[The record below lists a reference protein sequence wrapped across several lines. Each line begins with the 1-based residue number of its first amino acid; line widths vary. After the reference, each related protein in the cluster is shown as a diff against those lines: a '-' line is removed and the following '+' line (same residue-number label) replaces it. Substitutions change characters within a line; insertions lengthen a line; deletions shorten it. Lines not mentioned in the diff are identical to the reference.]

1 MYTVRAHFFGHRQ
14 QLLSPATSLMLRL
27 TTGFGTAAE
36 KEQRVMLRL
45 AGSGDMV
52 AVGEFRVDPPGD

>member
-1 MYTVRAHFFGHRQ
+1 
-14 QLLSPATSLMLRL
+14 MLRL

-45 AGSGDMV
+45 ASSGDMV
-52 AVGEFRVDPPGD
+52 AVGEFRVDAASD